1 MKSRHP
7 GGQGFAMQRRSEN
20 LIFIEGNEDPQK
32 APVRLM
38 TAFLK
43 SVQNMEPNGIAEAM
57 RLADEILEIEPQ
69 NRLVG
74 DYQAALQEFQKF
86 AGEVVVDYI
95 YLYL

>member
-1 MKSRHP
+1 
-7 GGQGFAMQRRSEN
+7 MQRRSEK

-38 TAFLK
+38 AAFLK

-57 RLADEILEIEPQ
+57 RLADEILEVEPQ
-69 NRLVG
+69 NRLVR

-86 AGEVVVDYI
+86 AGEVAVDYLPSSLI
-95 YLYL
+95 